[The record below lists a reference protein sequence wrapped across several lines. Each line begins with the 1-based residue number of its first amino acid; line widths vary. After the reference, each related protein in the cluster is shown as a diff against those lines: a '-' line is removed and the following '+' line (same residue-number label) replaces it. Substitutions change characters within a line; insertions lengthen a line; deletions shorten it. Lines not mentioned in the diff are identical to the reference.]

1 MPYSSIRAINFI
13 LSCKISR
20 SMEKKQKPSLNLM
33 VLSMNLK
40 NFWKIQEIILK
51 KKDKVESETKKK
63 K

>member
-1 MPYSSIRAINFI
+1 
-13 LSCKISR
+13 
-20 SMEKKQKPSLNLM
+20 MEKKQKPSLNLM